1 MPYCRKCGA
10 QLKEDAKFCHVCG
23 TPVAAV
29 VPPPTARSITKRT
42 RFPLAAIILIAII
55 AVAAILALFLI
66 FLPLQPVNIREY
78 REAPFTAGV
87 NTLDLNLSANVAN
100 VNIVFENLPNKL
112 VTLNTSMTGG
122 AGIFYAPAM
131 LQVTFGNS
139 VSGNVLTVVS
149 TVNTPFGWLRPLFLN
164 ITCDLRIDTSL
175 ASSLNIRTSLGK
187 IVLLS
192 KSGVTI
198 NFLSLESTTGDV
210 NAELPE
216 NSIVGGNVSLRAVTG
231 GVDLTW
237 HNVMVTN
244 NIFVTART
252 TTGGISVD
260 VMQNDSLQGDVA
272 VNTEA
277 TTGGID
283 FAIDMRGNVGA
294 KIQSS
299 VTTGTISVARQ
310 IRFTGDKS
318 PLQSEN
324 YPATHNFS
332 ATLKTTTGR
341 ITLDARYT

>member
-1 MPYCRKCGA
+1 M
-10 QLKEDAKFCHVCG
+10 
-23 TPVAAV
+23 
-29 VPPPTARSITKRT
+29 
-42 RFPLAAIILIAII
+42 
-55 AVAAILALFLI
+55 
-66 FLPLQPVNIREY
+66 
-78 REAPFTAGV
+78 

-131 LQVTFGNS
+131 LQVTFENS
-139 VSGNVLTVVS
+139 VSGNLLTVVS
-149 TVNTPFGWLRPLFLN
+149 TVNTPFGWLRPMLLN

-187 IVLLS
+187 ILLLS

-198 NFLSLESTTGDV
+198 NFLNLESTTGEI
-210 NAELPE
+210 NAQLPE
-216 NSIVGGNVSLRAVTG
+216 NSIVGGNVSLKAVTG

-237 HNVMVTN
+237 HSVNVTN
-244 NIFVTART
+244 NIFVTTRT

-260 VMQNDSLQGDVA
+260 VMQDDGLQRDVA

-283 FAIDMRGNVGA
+283 FAIDMKGDVGA

-299 VTTGTISVARQ
+299 ITTGSISVARQ

-318 PLQSEN
+318 PLQSDN
-324 YPATHNFS
+324 YPATHNFNV
-332 ATLKTTTGR
+332 TLKTTTGG
-341 ITLDARYT
+341 ITLDAKYTQ

>member
-10 QLKEDAKFCHVCG
+10 QLKEDADFCHVCG
-23 TPVAAV
+23 TPVGALS
-29 VPPPTARSITKRT
+29 TARPRIERT

-66 FLPLQPVNIREY
+66 FLPLQPVNISEY

-100 VNIVFENLPNKL
+100 VNVVFENLSNKL

-131 LQVTFGNS
+131 LQVTFENS
-139 VSGNVLTVVS
+139 VSDNVLTVVS
-149 TVNTPFGWLRPLFLN
+149 TVNTPFGWLRPMFLN
-164 ITCDLRIDTSL
+164 ITCDLRIDTSM

-187 IVLLS
+187 ILLLS

-198 NFLSLESTTGDV
+198 NFLNLESTTGEI
-210 NAELPE
+210 NAQLLE

-237 HNVMVTN
+237 HNVIVTN
-244 NIFVTART
+244 NIVVTTRT
-252 TTGGISVD
+252 TTGGISEN
-260 VMQNDSLQGDVA
+260 VMQDNSLQRDVTM
-272 VNTEA
+272 NTEA

-283 FAIDMRGNVGA
+283 FAIDIRGDVEA

-299 VTTGTISVARQ
+299 VTTGSISVARQ
-310 IRFTGDKS
+310 IGFLGDKS

-324 YPATHNFS
+324 YTATRNFS
-332 ATLKTTTGR
+332 VALKTTTGG
-341 ITLDARYT
+341 ISLDAKYTQ